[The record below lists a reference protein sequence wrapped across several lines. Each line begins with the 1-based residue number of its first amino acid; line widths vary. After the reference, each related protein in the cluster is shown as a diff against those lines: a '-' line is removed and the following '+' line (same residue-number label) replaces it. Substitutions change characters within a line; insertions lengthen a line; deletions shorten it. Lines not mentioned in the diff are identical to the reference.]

1 MDEKVSATTVLGTY
15 AEACPSGFMPFME
28 PSLSTLSTMVEYWHD
43 EARAAAYDS
52 LHKLVLA
59 AHTSFPPTQRHS
71 VSNGSVSVT
80 EPVELSPQA
89 RHVLGV
95 VLPLLTSPA
104 EYDTSKVAVAAAAAA
119 LGHLLKALGRGAV
132 EAEQLLATSKMATAL
147 LHGRAIC
154 QVGGV
159 CFRGFGGGGCVCTK
173 RYALRACKQHASKR
187 ELASVLC
194 VKRVGRRL
202 ACRLEEERCQGVG

>member
-1 MDEKVSATTVLGTY
+1 VSATTVLGTY
-15 AEACPSGFMPFME
+15 AEACPSGFMVFME
-28 PSLSTLSTMVEYWHD
+28 PALNTLSTMVEYWHD

-71 VSNGSVSVT
+71 LSNGSVSVSVT

-119 LGHLLKALGRGAV
+119 LGQLLKALGRGAV
-132 EAEQLLATSKMATAL
+132 EGEQLMATCKMATAL

-154 QVGGV
+154 QVGGMCV
-159 CFRGFGGGGCVCTK
+159 CVGGGV
-173 RYALRACKQHASKR
+173 
-187 ELASVLC
+187 
-194 VKRVGRRL
+194 
-202 ACRLEEERCQGVG
+202 